1 MNRLKKYSFFI
12 VTLLFTNIT
21 FAQELVE
28 NDDEY
33 VLNKDS
39 ITLKD
44 RMSVHS
50 EVSMGAGV
58 SNNGSYF
65 STSIRPIVSY
75 QVNSRFSFY
84 SGVGYTNYQM
94 DNFRMLSDFGYVPF
108 SGNLSQM
115 TAFVGGKYQIND
127 RLAVAGEVFYN
138 FMQFTPSGQ
147 LNNLSAFDRIGY
159 AASFQYKVGDNM
171 FIEGQIRI
179 NDFNSGSNFYN
190 PMQNHGFGSG
200 AFMRQSSGINTMPFS
215 R

>member
-1 MNRLKKYSFFI
+1 MNRLKKYTFF
-12 VTLLFTNIT
+12 VVMLFAANTIL
-21 FAQELVE
+21 AQELIDQ
-28 NDDEY
+28 DDEY
-33 VLNKDS
+33 VLDQDS

-44 RMSVHS
+44 RMDVHT
-50 EVSMGAGV
+50 EVSMGAGI

-65 STSIRPIVSY
+65 STSIRPVVSY
-75 QVNSRFSFY
+75 QVSPRFTFY

-127 RLAVAGEVFYN
+127 KWAVRGEVFYN
-138 FMQFTPSGQ
+138 FMQFTPNGQ
-147 LNNLSAFDRIGY
+147 LNNLDAFDRVGY
-159 AASFQYKVGDNM
+159 AASFQYKIGDNM

-190 PMQNHGFGSG
+190 PFQNHGFGSG
-200 AFMRQSSGINTMPFS
+200 AFMRESSGINTMPFS